1 MANLRLRGRS
11 ANARLHGSSEARRH
25 VQRGRH
31 SKISKLDLWTRIAQI
46 ASALSV
52 MVGIILAVAEIYKAS
67 YDIKESIHT
76 AKLNALPSV
85 KEMIKEDGDI
95 RTKAL
100 SDFGGTWDEERI
112 RKALDAHHGNVAE
125 AYYSDDL
132 APVRTMGHHYEV
144 LGELVEADVLDFKLI
159 YEVVDFPDGFWDAT
173 EELRTR
179 AKSSWTVKDGR
190 PKGLPDFWQNFS
202 KLHERYDQQRKR
214 DEEERRKAK
223 KEP

>member
-1 MANLRLRGRS
+1 
-11 ANARLHGSSEARRH
+11 
-25 VQRGRH
+25 
-31 SKISKLDLWTRIAQI
+31 
-46 ASALSV
+46 
-52 MVGIILAVAEIYKAS
+52 
-67 YDIKESIHT
+67 
-76 AKLNALPSV
+76 
-85 KEMIKEDGDI
+85 MIKEDGDI

-100 SDFGGTWDEERI
+100 KDFGGTWDEKKI
-112 RKALDAHHGNVAE
+112 SQVLAQHGTVAE

-159 YEVVDFPDGFWDAT
+159 YEVVDFPDEFWDAT

>member
-1 MANLRLRGRS
+1 MVDTKPS
-11 ANARLHGSSEARRH
+11 A
-25 VQRGRH
+25 
-31 SKISKLDLWTRIAQI
+31 LDRWTKIAQI

-52 MVGIILAVAEIYKAS
+52 IVGIVLAVTEIYKAS
-67 YDIKESIHT
+67 YDIKESVHA

-100 SDFGGTWDEERI
+100 KDFGGTWDEKKI
-112 RKALDAHHGNVAE
+112 SQALAQHGSVSE

-159 YEVVDFPDGFWDAT
+159 YEVVDFPDEFWDAT
-173 EELRTR
+173 EDLRTK
-179 AKSSWTVKDGR
+179 AKKNWTAKDGR